1 MLLLKKYV
9 VSYKLIIRHIKKSSL
24 SYRTNG
30 NIHMINN
37 RNVNIITDEEG
48 NRIALIKDIRFR
60 GKQNIDW
67 RSVKA
72 YLEGYMGDSY
82 EISESAERV
91 YIGKTLSDEFT
102 GSEFTKSLKG
112 ANAKAKANAATAIP
126 ELIQIALN
134 PKWQENKKEKH
145 NEIAKYGWY
154 RYDTR
159 FALPVYDEYGE
170 IERFNVFNA
179 SLLIRHALN
188 GKKYLYDVT
197 EIKKET
203 GKCCQ
208 E

>member
-1 MLLLKKYV
+1 
-9 VSYKLIIRHIKKSSL
+9 
-24 SYRTNG
+24 
-30 NIHMINN
+30 MINN

-82 EISESAERV
+82 EISESAQRV

-102 GSEFTKSLKG
+102 CSEFTKSLKG
-112 ANAKAKANAATAIP
+112 ANAKSKANAATAIP

-145 NEIAKYGWY
+145 DKDAKHGWY
-154 RYDTR
+154 RYDVR
-159 FALPVYDEYGE
+159 FAIPVYENDVLIRY
-170 IERFNVFNA
+170 NVFGA
-179 SLLIRHALN
+179 RLLINHAEN
-188 GKKYLYDVT
+188 GKKYLYDILT
-197 EIKKET
+197 IKKET
-203 GKCCQ
+203 SKPQ
-208 E
+208 Q

>member
-1 MLLLKKYV
+1 MERKVNVIEDLDGRKTV
-9 VSYKLIIRHIKKSSL
+9 VIQ
-24 SYRTNG
+24 
-30 NIHMINN
+30 
-37 RNVNIITDEEG
+37 
-48 NRIALIKDIRFR
+48 DIRFK
-60 GKQNIDW
+60 GKRAIDW
-67 RSVKA
+67 DDVEK
-72 YLEGYMGDSY
+72 YLIDFIGEIYN
-82 EISESAERV
+82 ISEADEEI
-91 YIGKTLSDEFT
+91 YIGNDLPSEYA
-102 GSEFTKSLKG
+102 GSVYTKQLKG
-112 ANAKAKANAATAIP
+112 TVAKAKANAAQGLP
-126 ELIQIALN
+126 EII
-134 PKWQENKKEKH
+134 
-145 NEIAKYGWY
+145 EIAANHMFEENHKRIHSRDARYGWY

>member
-1 MLLLKKYV
+1 MAMERKVNVIEDLDGRKTV
-9 VSYKLIIRHIKKSSL
+9 VIQ
-24 SYRTNG
+24 
-30 NIHMINN
+30 
-37 RNVNIITDEEG
+37 
-48 NRIALIKDIRFR
+48 DIRFK
-60 GKQNIDW
+60 GKRAIDW
-67 RSVKA
+67 DDVEK
-72 YLEGYMGDSY
+72 YLIDFIGEIYN
-82 EISESAERV
+82 ISEADEEI
-91 YIGKTLSDEFT
+91 YIGNDLPSEYA
-102 GSEFTKSLKG
+102 GSVYTKQLKG
-112 ANAKAKANAATAIP
+112 TVAKAKANAAQGLP
-126 ELIQIALN
+126 EII
-134 PKWQENKKEKH
+134 
-145 NEIAKYGWY
+145 EIAANPRFEENHKRKHSRDARYGWY

>member
-1 MLLLKKYV
+1 
-9 VSYKLIIRHIKKSSL
+9 
-24 SYRTNG
+24 
-30 NIHMINN
+30 MINN

-112 ANAKAKANAATAIP
+112 ANAKANAATAIP

-134 PKWQENKKEKH
+134 PKWQENKKEKIRRVTFFRSRGCCH
-145 NEIAKYGWY
+145 PITPHSIPAIFGMRSARSGILYVLLRKPITTCPTKWLT
-154 RYDTR
+154 D
-159 FALPVYDEYGE
+159 FPLLPNRK
-170 IERFNVFNA
+170 IPTSTANR
-179 SLLIRHALN
+179 N
-188 GKKYLYDVT
+188 GTSIHQNPISKFSNKL
-197 EIKKET
+197 K
-203 GKCCQ
+203 
-208 E
+208 

>member
-1 MLLLKKYV
+1 
-9 VSYKLIIRHIKKSSL
+9 
-24 SYRTNG
+24 
-30 NIHMINN
+30 MINN

-67 RSVKA
+67 RSVKE

-134 PKWQENKKEKH
+134 PK
-145 NEIAKYGWY
+145 
-154 RYDTR
+154 
-159 FALPVYDEYGE
+159 
-170 IERFNVFNA
+170 
-179 SLLIRHALN
+179 
-188 GKKYLYDVT
+188 
-197 EIKKET
+197 
-203 GKCCQ
+203 
-208 E
+208 

>member
-67 RSVKA
+67 KSVKA

-154 RYDTR
+154 RYDVK
-159 FALPVYDEYGE
+159 FAIPIYENNRLVRYNIFGA
-170 IERFNVFNA
+170 R
-179 SLLIRHALN
+179 LLVNHSYN
-188 GKKYLYDVT
+188 GKKYLYDIVA
-197 EIKKET
+197 IKKET
-203 GKCCQ
+203 SKPHH
-208 E
+208 

>member
-1 MLLLKKYV
+1 M
-9 VSYKLIIRHIKKSSL
+9 
-24 SYRTNG
+24 
-30 NIHMINN
+30 
-37 RNVNIITDEEG
+37 
-48 NRIALIKDIRFR
+48 
-60 GKQNIDW
+60 
-67 RSVKA
+67 KA

-154 RYDTR
+154 R
-159 FALPVYDEYGE
+159 
-170 IERFNVFNA
+170 
-179 SLLIRHALN
+179 
-188 GKKYLYDVT
+188 
-197 EIKKET
+197 
-203 GKCCQ
+203 
-208 E
+208 